1 MPHLISQRDS
11 HPVCDGENGIKKKT
25 PSGSISALMRRQ
37 GRGVVGR
44 GQGTQDYHT
53 AFSKCKLWAIWTNGR
68 LSTAHWIAYL
78 VRYSHRVLPLQE
90 TTVLTLHTYPADR
103 AVLRLHP
110 RGRTCP
116 WFRDQQPT
124 DGGSLDFWK
133 NKSGRFCRWQRA
145 ELDISP
151 STDLPASFIITYTL
165 RKRRD
170 LLEASMHS
178 PNKRHFRL
186 SFLENYR

>member
-68 LSTAHWIAYL
+68 LSTAHWLLGVSSPLFPQGPSSAGNNCTHTPHIPSGQSSSQITSKRENVSVISWPAT
-78 VRYSHRVLPLQE
+78 HRWRESRFLKEQKREILQMAE
-90 TTVLTLHTYPADR
+90 SWTRHQPFHRPSGFLYYHIHT
-103 AVLRLHP
+103 
-110 RGRTCP
+110 
-116 WFRDQQPT
+116 
-124 DGGSLDFWK
+124 
-133 NKSGRFCRWQRA
+133 
-145 ELDISP
+145 
-151 STDLPASFIITYTL
+151 
-165 RKRRD
+165 
-170 LLEASMHS
+170 
-178 PNKRHFRL
+178 
-186 SFLENYR
+186 